1 MKDTQNITKET
12 FNTYHDLM
20 KNNNRET
27 KTLAFKLITDLKRK
41 KGRIIIIKLRCRIS
55 KNSQVTEVGRMKT
68 LRYTLMRHDNS

>member
-27 KTLAFKLITDLKRK
+27 KTLAFKLIHRPQKEKRK
-41 KGRIIIIKLRCRIS
+41 NNHNKIEMQDIQKLTSHRSWKNENIKI
-55 KNSQVTEVGRMKT
+55 
-68 LRYTLMRHDNS
+68 YTDET